1 MKKQLQAAIAAVLVL
16 GTLSLHAQTDSTAPA
31 TTAMMAKKTTKK
43 AKVVKTKVAEE
54 SKEEIAIRELK
65 AKMEAQQSQIDA
77 LKQENTA
84 KDAALSAAQTSAATA
99 QSQAAAAASQAQA
112 ATDAAQAQAAA
123 TAAVKSDVNDL
134 KVANT
139 GLATTISDTKKDLNE
154 KIDSPS
160 ALHYKGITITPNGFL
175 AFENVWRERSVNSD
189 INTPFN
195 SIPMPSANEGHVS
208 ELNFSGRQSR
218 IGALFTGNA
227 NNVKLSGYYEVDFLG
242 VGTTSNA
249 NQSNSYAMR
258 QRQAWGQAA
267 LTNGFTITGGQMWSL
282 AAQNKKGTDALTER
296 MPNNIDAQ
304 YIVGFSWARQPGV
317 RIQQRWGDVKTGAF
331 TAALSI
337 EQSQITNFAATSS
350 VAAAVPT
357 NFYFAGTGTNGGLF
371 NNTTTY
377 TNNVA
382 PDVLVKGAFDM
393 SKAHFEI
400 GGIAR
405 FMRAYYY
412 PILTAAGT
420 AAAPTYTY
428 SASSV
433 SNTKSAGGVFAN
445 ASVTPNKYFDLSVQ
459 AMAGQGVGRYGNSQL
474 ADATI
479 RTDGTLEPIRNYHGL
494 FSLETHPTTK
504 LDVYG
509 YYGGEY
515 AQRTVYTTA
524 QGDQIG
530 YGSYSLNDAGCY
542 ALPAVTTSSTAGSP
556 SAPASCASPTRY
568 IQEGMFGFTYRLIN
582 NPKVGRLQYGVN
594 YQLVNRGLW
603 SGSTSINARAQDSMV
618 LTSLRYYLP

>member
-77 LKQENTA
+77 LKQENSA

-459 AMAGQGVGRYGNSQL
+459 AMAGQGVESHMVRERFAFGHGVTSQWIIT
-474 ADATI
+474 ATPEYC
-479 RTDGTLEPIRNYHGL
+479 GPTL
-494 FSLETHPTTK
+494 
-504 LDVYG
+504 
-509 YYGGEY
+509 
-515 AQRTVYTTA
+515 
-524 QGDQIG
+524 
-530 YGSYSLNDAGCY
+530 
-542 ALPAVTTSSTAGSP
+542 
-556 SAPASCASPTRY
+556 
-568 IQEGMFGFTYRLIN
+568 
-582 NPKVGRLQYGVN
+582 VGRL
-594 YQLVNRGLW
+594 
-603 SGSTSINARAQDSMV
+603 SHFNAI
-618 LTSLRYYLP
+618 